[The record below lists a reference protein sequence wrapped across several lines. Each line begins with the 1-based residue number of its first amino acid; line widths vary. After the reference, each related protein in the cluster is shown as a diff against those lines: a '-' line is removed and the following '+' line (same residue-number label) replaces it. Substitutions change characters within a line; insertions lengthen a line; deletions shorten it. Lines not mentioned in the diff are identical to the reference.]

1 MLPELSDFSSASRAP
16 SPSTVHLF
24 GNLLTFRARGADT
37 QGGFSLLDCYT
48 APGQGAPAHRHEE
61 AEAFFILDGAFEISV
76 DGLSRVYHQSDFAYV
91 SSNLAHSFRNVGT
104 TPARLLIIT
113 VPAGLHEGF
122 FADAG
127 DVVEPGTT
135 QFPPMSASG
144 SRPPS
149 GRCRSRPNGT
159 IASGFSPLR
168 LLCAYP
174 NPKHQWSDLV

>member
-1 MLPELSDFSSASRAP
+1 MSPELPTLSSASRAP
-16 SPSTVHLF
+16 LPTTVHLF

-37 QGGFSLLDCYT
+37 QGGFSLLDCYS

-76 DGLSRVYHQSDFAYV
+76 DGRSRVYHQSEFAYV

-104 TPARLLIIT
+104 TPGRLLIIT

-135 QFPPMSASG
+135 QFPPI
-144 SRPPS
+144 RPPD
-149 GRCRSRPNGT
+149 
-159 IASGFSPLR
+159 LDR
-168 LLCAYP
+168 LHAAAARARMELLP
-174 NPKHQWSDLV
+174 PDPDR